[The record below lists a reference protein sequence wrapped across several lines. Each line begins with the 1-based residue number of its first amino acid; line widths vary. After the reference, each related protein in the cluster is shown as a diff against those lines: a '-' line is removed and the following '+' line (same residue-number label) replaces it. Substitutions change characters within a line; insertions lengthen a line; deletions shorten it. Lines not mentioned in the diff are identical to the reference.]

1 MKQIVII
8 LLLSSCIGTGMQQI
22 ISSKDVK
29 SIEISNGTNNRK
41 IAKKM
46 VITDRSQLDWIVH
59 ELNAMKLLD
68 REVGVKSNFGEY
80 EMTIEINNNKEMQF
94 LVVYTT
100 YNGVVILGPNK
111 LGTAMD
117 QYYKNDDLERAILH
131 LFQTKRAFSQIA
143 GLPAQYLISKPSGV
157 RELSANSHRIDHLII
172 M

>member
-8 LLLSSCIGTGMQQI
+8 LLLSSCIGTDMQQI

-29 SIEISNGTNNRK
+29 SMEISNGTNNRK
-41 IAKKM
+41 IAGKI
-46 VITDRSQLDWIVH
+46 VITDRAQIDWIVH

-68 REVGVKSNFGEY
+68 HEVGVNNGFGEY
-80 EMTIEINNNKEMQF
+80 DMTIEINNNRKMQF
-94 LVVYTT
+94 AVIYTT

-131 LFQTKRAFSQIA
+131 LFLT
-143 GLPAQYLISKPSGV
+143 
-157 RELSANSHRIDHLII
+157 N
-172 M
+172 